1 MDSPGIHPKFE
12 DEYEKGPVQMNDD
25 DIDDEM
31 EEISFDDFERI
42 DNLSRI
48 HSDEE
53 LEKAVKDL
61 LMHSNRVDAL
71 DITVDVDAS
80 NVTLSGTVKSQ
91 DERDYALSI
100 VKLIHGVGD
109 VHSSLV
115 VKLNP
120 GILPSDIG
128 RD

>member
-1 MDSPGIHPKFE
+1 MDTPGIHPNFE
-12 DEYEKGPVQMNDD
+12 DDSDKRPIDFEDD
-25 DIDDEM
+25 SDDEL

-48 HSDEE
+48 HTDEE

-71 DITVDVDAS
+71 DISVEVDAS
-80 NVTLSGTVKSQ
+80 NVTLSGTVNTPE
-91 DERDYALSI
+91 ERDYALSI

-115 VKLNP
+115 VRN
-120 GILPSDIG
+120 
-128 RD
+128 